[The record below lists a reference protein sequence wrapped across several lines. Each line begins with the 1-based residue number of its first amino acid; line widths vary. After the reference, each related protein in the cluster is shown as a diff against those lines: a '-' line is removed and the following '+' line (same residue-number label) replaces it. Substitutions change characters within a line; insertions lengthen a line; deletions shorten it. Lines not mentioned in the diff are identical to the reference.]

1 MYMHLVK
8 RPTLELQ
15 FHNSWQLVFRS
26 CANVNFLKVQHK
38 SVQTLTDSTQSKLLR
53 ETEVL
58 QGKLATTRQALQRQT
73 AKNKYLKKKG
83 SVR

>member
-1 MYMHLVK
+1 MHLVK
-8 RPTLELQ
+8 RPTLQLQ

-26 CANVNFLKVQHK
+26 CVTKWLILKVQHK
-38 SVQTLTDSTQSKLLR
+38 SMQTLTDSTQSKLLR

-58 QGKLATTRQALQRQT
+58 QGKLASTRQALQRQT

>member
-1 MYMHLVK
+1 MYMYLVK
-8 RPTLELQ
+8 RPTLQLE
-15 FHNSWQLVFRS
+15 FHNVRGNWYSDVNIFKGTTYV
-26 CANVNFLKVQHK
+26 CANPNGLDTK
-38 SVQTLTDSTQSKLLR
+38 QTILR

>member
-1 MYMHLVK
+1 MATGIQILCDKM
-8 RPTLELQ
+8 
-15 FHNSWQLVFRS
+15 
-26 CANVNFLKVQHK
+26 ANVNFLKVQHK
-38 SVQTLTDSTQSKLLR
+38 SVQTQTDSTQSKLLR

-73 AKNKYLKKKG
+73 AKNKYLKRKG

>member
-1 MYMHLVK
+1 MATGIQILCDKM
-8 RPTLELQ
+8 
-15 FHNSWQLVFRS
+15 
-26 CANVNFLKVQHK
+26 ANVNFLKVQHK
-38 SVQTLTDSTQSKLLR
+38 SVQTLTDSTQSNLLR